1 MIVNF
6 DNVAL
11 LKVIEKAAEELVR
24 KFSLE
29 TLARI
34 QLRTPV
40 DTGRARAGWRLENLD
55 TLTTVIVNDV
65 EYIVKLE
72 YGSSQQAPEGMVII
86 TAQEMVDEFQG
97 AEVKI

>member
-1 MIVNF
+1 MSSNF
-6 DNVAL
+6 DNAAL
-11 LKVIEKAAEELVR
+11 LKVVEKAAQELVR

-55 TLTTVIVNDV
+55 TLMTVIVNDV

-72 YGSSQQAPEGMVII
+72 YGSSQQAPEGMVIL
-86 TAQEMVDEFQG
+86 TAQEMVDEFQN

>member
-1 MIVNF
+1 
-6 DNVAL
+6 
-11 LKVIEKAAEELVR
+11 
-24 KFSLE
+24 
-29 TLARI
+29 
-34 QLRTPV
+34 V